1 MSLQTGHWN
10 GMHSAYICWRGE
22 SKDDRRGVAPTLEW
36 WEMGLRLLAA
46 AALGGLIGFE
56 REFNEQP
63 AGFRTHI
70 LVTLGAALFTMAGAY
85 GIAEFVDAGVV
96 RFDPTRVAAQVVTG
110 IGFLGAGA
118 ILRQGINIRGLTTAA
133 SIWVTASIGVA
144 VALGFWAPALITTAL
159 ALISLLLLRPIQRVI
174 LRSLRQSVIKVVVDL
189 ESGGRV
195 AEVNE
200 VLERSGVNVRR
211 MRTVG
216 LPSQQRQISLDVE
229 ISHDVEMEDVAQ
241 ELRSIAGVSAIDWTR

>member
-1 MSLQTGHWN
+1 
-10 GMHSAYICWRGE
+10 
-22 SKDDRRGVAPTLEW
+22 VAPTLEW
-36 WEMGLRLLAA
+36 WEVGLRLLAA
-46 AALGGLIGFE
+46 GALGGLIGFE

-85 GIAEFVDAGVV
+85 GPAAFIDAGVV

-144 VALGFWAPALITTAL
+144 VALGFWVPALFTTAL
-159 ALISLLLLRPIQRVI
+159 VVISLLFLRPIQRAI
-174 LRSLRQSVIKVVVDL
+174 LRSLRQSLVKIVVDL

-200 VLERSGVNVRR
+200 VLERGGINIRR

-216 LPSQQRQISLDVE
+216 LPREQRQVIPRGRHRGRLDTLAHE
-229 ISHDVEMEDVAQ
+229 AGLQAGCVALVGRFVCQ
-241 ELRSIAGVSAIDWTR
+241 SVSVW

>member
-1 MSLQTGHWN
+1 
-10 GMHSAYICWRGE
+10 
-22 SKDDRRGVAPTLEW
+22 VAPTLEW
-36 WEMGLRLLAA
+36 WEVGLRLLAA

-70 LVTLGAALFTMAGAY
+70 LVTLGSALFTMAGAY
-85 GIAEFVDAGVV
+85 GTAEFIDAGVV

-144 VALGFWAPALITTAL
+144 VALGFWVPALFTTAL
-159 ALISLLLLRPIQRVI
+159 ALISLLFLRPIQRVI
-174 LRSLRQSVIKVVVDL
+174 LRSLRQSLYKVVVDL
-189 ESGGRV
+189 EPGGRV
-195 AEVNE
+195 AEVTE
-200 VLERSGVNVRR
+200 LLEQIGVNVRR
-211 MRTVG
+211 LRTVG
-216 LPSQQRQISLDVE
+216 VPSQQRQIILDVE
-229 ISHDVEMEDVAQ
+229 ISEDLEIDGVADQ
-241 ELRSIAGVSAIDWTR
+241 LRSIARVSAVDWTR

>member
-1 MSLQTGHWN
+1 
-10 GMHSAYICWRGE
+10 
-22 SKDDRRGVAPTLEW
+22 
-36 WEMGLRLLAA
+36 MGLRLLAA

-85 GIAEFVDAGVV
+85 GTAAFVDAEVV

-110 IGFLGAGA
+110 VGFLGAGA

-144 VALGFWAPALITTAL
+144 VALGFWVPALFTTAL
-159 ALISLLLLRPIQRVI
+159 ALISLLFLRPIQRVI
-174 LRSLRQSVIKVVVDL
+174 LRSLRRSLFKVVVDL
-189 ESGGRV
+189 EPGGRV

-200 VLERSGVNVRR
+200 VLEGSGVNVRR

-216 LPSQQRQISLDVE
+216 HPNQQRQVILDVE
-229 ISHDVEMEDVAQ
+229 LSDDMEIDDVADD
-241 ELRSIAGVSAIDWTR
+241 LGSVNGVSAVDWSR

>member
-1 MSLQTGHWN
+1 M
-10 GMHSAYICWRGE
+10 
-22 SKDDRRGVAPTLEW
+22 APTLEW

-85 GIAEFVDAGVV
+85 GTAAFVEADVV

-144 VALGFWAPALITTAL
+144 VALGFWVPAFFATAL
-159 ALISLLLLRPIQRVI
+159 ALISLLFLRPIQRVI
-174 LRSLRQSVIKVVVDL
+174 LRSLRQSLYKVVVDL
-189 ESGGRV
+189 EAGGRV
-195 AEVNE
+195 AEVGE
-200 VLERSGVNVRR
+200 VLERGGVNLRR
-211 MRTVG
+211 MRAVG
-216 LPSQQRQISLDVE
+216 QADRQRQVILDVE
-229 ISHDVEMEDVAQ
+229 ISDDVEMEDVA
-241 ELRSIAGVSAIDWTR
+241 ERLGNVEGVSAVDWTR

>member
-1 MSLQTGHWN
+1 MLAGRVEET
-10 GMHSAYICWRGE
+10 RG
-22 SKDDRRGVAPTLEW
+22 GVVTLEW

-85 GIAEFVDAGVV
+85 GIAAFVDAGVV

-144 VALGFWAPALITTAL
+144 VALGFWVPALFTTAL
-159 ALISLLLLRPIQRVI
+159 ALISLLFLRPIQRVI
-174 LRSLRQSVIKVVVDL
+174 LRSLRRSLFKVVVDL
-189 ESGGRV
+189 EPGGRV

-200 VLERSGVNVRR
+200 VLEGSGVNVRR

-216 LPSQQRQISLDVE
+216 HPNQQRQVILDVE
-229 ISHDVEMEDVAQ
+229 LSDDMEIDDVAD
-241 ELRSIAGVSAIDWTR
+241 ELGSVGGVSAVDWSR

>member
-1 MSLQTGHWN
+1 MACIQPTY
-10 GMHSAYICWRGE
+10 AVRTTATTR
-22 SKDDRRGVAPTLEW
+22 DDGRGVAPTLEW

-56 REFNEQP
+56 REYNEQP

-85 GIAEFVDAGVV
+85 GTAAFVGTGVV

-118 ILRQGINIRGLTTAA
+118 ILRYGINIRGLTTAA
-133 SIWVTASIGVA
+133 TIWVTASIGVA

-159 ALISLLLLRPIQRVI
+159 VLISLLFLRPIQRVV
-174 LRSLRQSVIKVVVDL
+174 LRQLRRSLYKMVVDL
-189 ESGGRV
+189 EAGGRV

-200 VLERSGVNVRR
+200 VLERMGANVRR

-216 LPSQQRQISLDVE
+216 LPGQQRQLILDVE
-229 ISHDVEMEDVAQ
+229 ISEDLDIEGVAEQ
-241 ELRSIAGVSAIDWTR
+241 LRSTNGVSAVDWTR

>member
-1 MSLQTGHWN
+1 
-10 GMHSAYICWRGE
+10 
-22 SKDDRRGVAPTLEW
+22 
-36 WEMGLRLLAA
+36 MGLRLLAA

-85 GIAEFVDAGVV
+85 GTAAFVDAEVV

-110 IGFLGAGA
+110 VGFLGAGA

-144 VALGFWAPALITTAL
+144 VALGFWVPALFTTAL

-174 LRSLRQSVIKVVVDL
+174 LRSLRRSLFKVVVDL
-189 ESGGRV
+189 EADGRV

-200 VLERSGVNVRR
+200 VLEGSGVNIRR

-216 LPSQQRQISLDVE
+216 HPNQQRQIILDVE
-229 ISHDVEMEDVAQ
+229 LSDDMEIDDVAD
-241 ELRSIAGVSAIDWTR
+241 ELGSVNGVSAVDWSR

>member
-1 MSLQTGHWN
+1 M
-10 GMHSAYICWRGE
+10 
-22 SKDDRRGVAPTLEW
+22 APTLEW

-56 REFNEQP
+56 REYNEQP

-85 GIAEFVDAGVV
+85 GTAAFVDADVV

-144 VALGFWAPALITTAL
+144 VALGFWTPALVTTAL
-159 ALISLLLLRPIQRVI
+159 ALVSLLLLRPIQRVV
-174 LRSLRQSVIKVVVDL
+174 LRSLRQSLFKVVVDL
-189 ESGGRV
+189 ETSGRL
-195 AEVNE
+195 ARVNE
-200 VLERSGVNVRR
+200 TLEGGGINLRR

-216 LPSQQRQISLDVE
+216 LPNQQRQIILDVE
-229 ISHDVEMEDVAQ
+229 ISEDTDIEDVADQ
-241 ELRSIAGVSAIDWTR
+241 LRKIDGVSAVDWTR

>member
-1 MSLQTGHWN
+1 
-10 GMHSAYICWRGE
+10 
-22 SKDDRRGVAPTLEW
+22 VAPTLEW

-200 VLERSGVNVRR
+200 VLERGGVNVRR

-229 ISHDVEMEDVAQ
+229 ISHDVQMEDVAQ
-241 ELRSIAGVSAIDWTR
+241 ELRSIAGVSAVDWTR

>member
-1 MSLQTGHWN
+1 
-10 GMHSAYICWRGE
+10 
-22 SKDDRRGVAPTLEW
+22 VAPTLEW

-46 AALGGLIGFE
+46 ALLGGLIGFE
-56 REFNEQP
+56 REYNEQP

-85 GIAEFVDAGVV
+85 GTAAFVDADVV

-144 VALGFWAPALITTAL
+144 VALGFWTPALLTTAL
-159 ALISLLLLRPIQRVI
+159 ALISLLLLRPIQRVV
-174 LRSLRQSVIKVVVDL
+174 LRSLRQSLFKVVVDL
-189 ESGGRV
+189 ESSGRLTR
-195 AEVNE
+195 VNE
-200 VLERSGVNVRR
+200 TLEGCGANLRR

-216 LPSQQRQISLDVE
+216 LPHQQRQLILDVE
-229 ISHDVEMEDVAQ
+229 LSEDMDIDDVAEQ
-241 ELRSIAGVSAIDWTR
+241 LRSIDGVSAVDWTR

>member
-1 MSLQTGHWN
+1 
-10 GMHSAYICWRGE
+10 
-22 SKDDRRGVAPTLEW
+22 VAPTLEW

-70 LVTLGAALFTMAGAY
+70 LVTLGSALFTMAGAY
-85 GIAEFVDAGVV
+85 GTAEFIDADVV

-144 VALGFWAPALITTAL
+144 VALGFWVPALFTTAL
-159 ALISLLLLRPIQRVI
+159 ALISLLFLRPIQRVI
-174 LRSLRQSVIKVVVDL
+174 LRSLRQSLYKVVVDL
-189 ESGGRV
+189 EPGGRV
-195 AEVNE
+195 AEVTE
-200 VLERSGVNVRR
+200 LLEQIGVNVRR
-211 MRTVG
+211 LRTVG
-216 LPSQQRQISLDVE
+216 VPSQQRQIILDVE
-229 ISHDVEMEDVAQ
+229 ISEDLEIDGVADQ
-241 ELRSIAGVSAIDWTR
+241 LRSIARVSAVDWTR

>member
-10 GMHSAYICWRGE
+10 GMHLAYICWV
-22 SKDDRRGVAPTLEW
+22 DDREPWRGVAPTLEW

-229 ISHDVEMEDVAQ
+229 ISHDVQMEDVAQ
-241 ELRSIAGVSAIDWTR
+241 ELRSIAGVSAVDWTR

>member
-1 MSLQTGHWN
+1 MACTQLTYAGGASRRDE
-10 GMHSAYICWRGE
+10 RG
-22 SKDDRRGVAPTLEW
+22 GVVTLEW

-56 REFNEQP
+56 REYNEQP

-85 GIAEFVDAGVV
+85 GTAAFVDAGAV

-144 VALGFWAPALITTAL
+144 VALGFWGPALVTTAL
-159 ALISLLLLRPIQRVI
+159 ALISLLFLRPIQRVI
-174 LRSLRQSVIKVVVDL
+174 LRSLRQSLFKVVVDL
-189 ESGGRV
+189 EAGGRV

-216 LPSQQRQISLDVE
+216 PPNRQRQIILDVE
-229 ISHDVEMEDVAQ
+229 LSNDVEIEDVAD
-241 ELRSIAGVSAIDWTR
+241 ELGSVNGASAVDWSR

>member
-1 MSLQTGHWN
+1 MACTQPTYAGTGT
-10 GMHSAYICWRGE
+10 GRDWR
-22 SKDDRRGVAPTLEW
+22 DVAPTLEW

-56 REFNEQP
+56 REYNEQP

-85 GIAEFVDAGVV
+85 GTAAFVDADVV

-133 SIWVTASIGVA
+133 SIWVTASVGVA
-144 VALGFWAPALITTAL
+144 VALGFWTPALVTTAL
-159 ALISLLLLRPIQRVI
+159 ALVSLLFLRPIQRVV
-174 LRSLRQSVIKVVVDL
+174 LRSLRRSLFKVVVDL
-189 ESGGRV
+189 ESNGRLTQL
-195 AEVNE
+195 NE
-200 VLERSGVNVRR
+200 ALEGSGVNLRR

-216 LPSQQRQISLDVE
+216 LPGQQRQIILDVE
-229 ISHDVEMEDVAQ
+229 LSEDTDIEGVAEQ
-241 ELRSIAGVSAIDWTR
+241 LRSIDGVSAVDWTR

>member
-1 MSLQTGHWN
+1 
-10 GMHSAYICWRGE
+10 
-22 SKDDRRGVAPTLEW
+22 
-36 WEMGLRLLAA
+36 
-46 AALGGLIGFE
+46 
-56 REFNEQP
+56 
-63 AGFRTHI
+63 
-70 LVTLGAALFTMAGAY
+70 
-85 GIAEFVDAGVV
+85 
-96 RFDPTRVAAQVVTG
+96 
-110 IGFLGAGA
+110 
-118 ILRQGINIRGLTTAA
+118 
-133 SIWVTASIGVA
+133 VA

>member
-1 MSLQTGHWN
+1 ML
-10 GMHSAYICWRGE
+10 R
-22 SKDDRRGVAPTLEW
+22 DDRDDGRGVAPTLEW

-85 GIAEFVDAGVV
+85 GTAAFVDAEVV

-110 IGFLGAGA
+110 VGFLGAGA

-144 VALGFWAPALITTAL
+144 VALGFWVPALFTTAL

-174 LRSLRQSVIKVVVDL
+174 LRSLRRSLFKVVVDL
-189 ESGGRV
+189 EADGRV

-200 VLERSGVNVRR
+200 VLEGSGVNIRR

-216 LPSQQRQISLDVE
+216 HPNQQRQIILDVE
-229 ISHDVEMEDVAQ
+229 LSDDMEIDDVAD
-241 ELRSIAGVSAIDWTR
+241 ELGSVNGVSAVDWSR

>member
-1 MSLQTGHWN
+1 
-10 GMHSAYICWRGE
+10 
-22 SKDDRRGVAPTLEW
+22 VAPTLEW

-85 GIAEFVDAGVV
+85 GTAAFVDADVV

-144 VALGFWAPALITTAL
+144 VALGFWVPALFATAL
-159 ALISLLLLRPIQRVI
+159 ALISLLFLRPIQRVV
-174 LRSLRQSVIKVVVDL
+174 LRSLRQSLYKVVVDL
-189 ESGGRV
+189 EPGGRV
-195 AEVNE
+195 AEVGE
-200 VLERSGVNVRR
+200 ILEDGGVNLRR

-216 LPSQQRQISLDVE
+216 QANRQRQVILDVE
-229 ISHDVEMEDVAQ
+229 LSDDVEMEDVA
-241 ELRSIAGVSAIDWTR
+241 ERLGSVEGVSAVDWSH

>member
-1 MSLQTGHWN
+1 
-10 GMHSAYICWRGE
+10 
-22 SKDDRRGVAPTLEW
+22 
-36 WEMGLRLLAA
+36 MGLRLLAA

-56 REFNEQP
+56 REYNEQP

-85 GIAEFVDAGVV
+85 GTAAFVDADVV

-133 SIWVTASIGVA
+133 SIWVTASVGVA
-144 VALGFWAPALITTAL
+144 VALGFWTPALVTTAL
-159 ALISLLLLRPIQRVI
+159 ALVSLLFLRPIQRVV
-174 LRSLRQSVIKVVVDL
+174 LRSLRRSLFKVVVDL
-189 ESGGRV
+189 ESNGRLTQL
-195 AEVNE
+195 NE
-200 VLERSGVNVRR
+200 ALEGSGVNLRR

-216 LPSQQRQISLDVE
+216 LPGQQRQIILDVE
-229 ISHDVEMEDVAQ
+229 LSEDTDIEGVAEQ
-241 ELRSIAGVSAIDWTR
+241 LRSIDGVSAVDWTR

>member
-1 MSLQTGHWN
+1 
-10 GMHSAYICWRGE
+10 
-22 SKDDRRGVAPTLEW
+22 VAPTLEW

-46 AALGGLIGFE
+46 AGLGGLIGFE

-70 LVTLGAALFTMAGAY
+70 LVTLGSALFTMAGAY
-85 GIAEFVDAGVV
+85 GIAAFVDAGVT

-174 LRSLRQSVIKVVVDL
+174 LRSLRQSLYKVVVDL
-189 ESGGRV
+189 EPEGRV

-200 VLERSGVNVRR
+200 VLERIGVNVRR

-216 LPSQQRQISLDVE
+216 LPNQQRQLILDIE
-229 ISHDVEMEDVAQ
+229 ISEDLEIDGVAEQ
-241 ELRSIAGVSAIDWTR
+241 LRSTERVSAVDWTR

>member
-1 MSLQTGHWN
+1 M
-10 GMHSAYICWRGE
+10 
-22 SKDDRRGVAPTLEW
+22 APTLEW

-85 GIAEFVDAGVV
+85 GTAAFVEADVV

-144 VALGFWAPALITTAL
+144 VALGFWVPAFFATAL
-159 ALISLLLLRPIQRVI
+159 ALISLLFLRPIQRVI
-174 LRSLRQSVIKVVVDL
+174 LRSLRQSLYKVVVDL
-189 ESGGRV
+189 EAGGRV
-195 AEVNE
+195 AEVGE
-200 VLERSGVNVRR
+200 VLERGGVNLRR

-216 LPSQQRQISLDVE
+216 QADRQRQVILDVE
-229 ISHDVEMEDVAQ
+229 ISDDVEMEDVA
-241 ELRSIAGVSAIDWTR
+241 ERLGNVEGVSAVDWTR

>member
-1 MSLQTGHWN
+1 M
-10 GMHSAYICWRGE
+10 
-22 SKDDRRGVAPTLEW
+22 TLEW

-85 GIAEFVDAGVV
+85 GISEFVDAGVV

-144 VALGFWAPALITTAL
+144 VALGFWVPALFTTGL
-159 ALISLLLLRPIQRVI
+159 ALMSLLVLRPIQRVI
-174 LRSLRQSVIKVVVDL
+174 LRSLRRSLFKMVVDL
-189 ESGGRV
+189 EASGRV

-200 VLERSGVNVRR
+200 VLEGSGVNVRR

-216 LPSQQRQISLDVE
+216 PPNRQRQIILDVE
-229 ISHDVEMEDVAQ
+229 LSDDMEIDDVAD
-241 ELRSIAGVSAIDWTR
+241 ELGSVNGVSAVDWSR

>member
-1 MSLQTGHWN
+1 M
-10 GMHSAYICWRGE
+10 
-22 SKDDRRGVAPTLEW
+22 APTLEW
-36 WEMGLRLLAA
+36 WEIGLRLLAA

-85 GIAEFVDAGVV
+85 GTAAFVDADVV

-144 VALGFWAPALITTAL
+144 VALGFWVPALFATAL
-159 ALISLLLLRPIQRVI
+159 ALISLLFLRPIQRVV
-174 LRSLRQSVIKVVVDL
+174 LRSLRQSLYKVVVDL
-189 ESGGRV
+189 EPGGRV
-195 AEVNE
+195 AEVGE
-200 VLERSGVNVRR
+200 ILEDGGVNLRR

-216 LPSQQRQISLDVE
+216 QANRQRQVILDVE
-229 ISHDVEMEDVAQ
+229 LSDDVEMEDVA
-241 ELRSIAGVSAIDWTR
+241 ERLGSVEGVSAVDWSH

>member
-1 MSLQTGHWN
+1 
-10 GMHSAYICWRGE
+10 
-22 SKDDRRGVAPTLEW
+22 VAPTLEW

-56 REFNEQP
+56 REYNEQP

-174 LRSLRQSVIKVVVDL
+174 LRSLRQSLYKVVVDL
-189 ESGGRV
+189 EPEGRV

-200 VLERSGVNVRR
+200 VLERIGVNVRR

-216 LPSQQRQISLDVE
+216 LPNQQRQLILDIE
-229 ISHDVEMEDVAQ
+229 ISEDLEIDGVAEQ
-241 ELRSIAGVSAIDWTR
+241 LRSTERVSAVDWTR